1 MPIFLGGPALG
12 GGDWRKK
19 AITFLSKKFD
29 KAYFILPCHF
39 SQAKRYQRLAVK
51 GIDPPYSSDVEWKRH
66 YMEIS
71 AMAGCLVFWLGREDK
86 EETSEIS
93 LEGPYACEVYGEQA
107 EWAFRLARS
116 ESIKGVTSIPE
127 LKVVFGI
134 HHSFPGYK
142 IIVENWKELLGPD
155 FPIYGRLQDVLEAT
169 VKMAK

>member
-19 AITFLSKKFD
+19 AITFLSKKFK
-29 KAYFILPCHF
+29 KALFILPCHF
-39 SQAKRYQRLAVK
+39 SQVKRYQRLAVK
-51 GIDPPYSSDVEWKRH
+51 GIDPPYSSNVEWKRH

-71 AMAGCLVFWLGREDK
+71 AVAGCLVFWLGPEDK
-86 EETSEIS
+86 EETSETP

-107 EWAFRLARS
+107 EWAFHLTQN
-116 ESIKGVTSIPE
+116 KG

-142 IIVENWKELLGPD
+142 VIVENWKELLGPD
-155 FPIYGRLQDVLEAT
+155 FPIHGRLQDVLEAT
-169 VKMAK
+169 AKIAK